1 MKNIFN
7 IKWGIMMAMTMLLIF
22 PACTD
27 ELNDTPEGATTYSSD
42 NVFGADLSK
51 YTQFLAKVYG
61 GLAVSGPNGAGSSD
75 IQGIDNGFGQY
86 IRAYFM
92 MQEVPT
98 DEAIL
103 GWTGDAGVID
113 MGAGT
118 FAANNPFI
126 NAMYQR
132 IMYQVAVCNEFLRQT
147 TPDKLSARGVSAA
160 DQATI
165 QTYIAEVRF
174 LRALSYWHGLDLFG
188 NMSFVTES
196 DPVDAGFQPPQ
207 ASRADLYNYVESE
220 LLSCVTDLKAPR
232 TNDYG
237 RADKAAAW
245 MLLAKLYLNAEVY
258 TGTAKYSNCL
268 NYAQQIIAAGYTL
281 TPNYSYLFLADNNT
295 NGAQNEIIFPV
306 ESDGVAQQSYG
317 STTFIIHASVGG
329 SMNPTASGV
338 DGGWWGLRTRPEFVN
353 KFQAPDSRAM
363 FYTAGQNLNV
373 TAMGNFNDG
382 YAINK
387 FKNVKAAGGTGSNL
401 TFADTDFPMFRLAD
415 AYLMYAECVAR
426 SAGGTASTAL
436 GYVNALRTRAGASSL
451 SSITLDN
458 IFDERARELY
468 WECNRRTDL
477 IRAGKFTGSAYNWQ
491 WKGNTQAGTS
501 LPATAALMPIPA
513 NVLIANSNLSQNP
526 GY

>member
-1 MKNIFN
+1 
-7 IKWGIMMAMTMLLIF
+7 
-22 PACTD
+22 
-27 ELNDTPEGATTYSSD
+27 
-42 NVFGADLSK
+42 
-51 YTQFLAKVYG
+51 
-61 GLAVSGPNGAGSSD
+61 
-75 IQGIDNGFGQY
+75 
-86 IRAYFM
+86 
-92 MQEVPT
+92 
-98 DEAIL
+98 
-103 GWTGDAGVID
+103 
-113 MGAGT
+113 
-118 FAANNPFI
+118 
-126 NAMYQR
+126 
-132 IMYQVAVCNEFLRQT
+132 
-147 TPDKLSARGVSAA
+147 
-160 DQATI
+160 
-165 QTYIAEVRF
+165 
-174 LRALSYWHGLDLFG
+174 
-188 NMSFVTES
+188 MSFVTES